1 MRNLKSLWVVLQ
13 NEPVATRA
21 AVGAIIVL
29 LTQFGLPIDQ
39 ALANSIDGVVTAVL
53 VIGARNR
60 VTPVD
65 PAPHADD
72 PQASILGKALTGAK
86 RAILGK
92 A

>member
-1 MRNLKSLWVVLQ
+1 MKNLKSLWVVLQ

-21 AVGAIIVL
+21 AVGAVVVL

-39 ALANSIDGVVTAVL
+39 GLANAIDGVVGAVL
-53 VIGARNR
+53 VLGARNR

-65 PAPHADD
+65 PAPRAGD
-72 PQASILGKALTGAK
+72 PDPSILGKAVVGAK